1 MVVLSQP
8 VPSDMFVTGEH
19 TPPVQVLALWHWSIG
34 AQVVTVAAMHTPL
47 ALQVRALVALVPEQL
62 PAAPQVAPDA
72 FRAQVPAPVPVAV
85 HWPVRQLGLL
95 AESAVQA
102 VAQQILVPP
111 VPWTHALLAQSESMP
126 HFWPLATVVPQV
138 LSTVLHLTPD
148 LQSVSAVQLV
158 LQLAPLHA

>member
-1 MVVLSQP
+1 MVVLSQG
-8 VPSDMFVTGEH
+8 VVSGMFVTAEQ
-19 TPPVQVLALWHWSIG
+19 TPPLQVLALWHRSAG
-34 AQVVTVAAMHTPL
+34 AQVVTVAGMQTPL
-47 ALQVRALVALVPEQL
+47 ALQVRALVALVAAQL

-85 HWPVRQLGLL
+85 HWPLRQLGLL
-95 AESAVQA
+95 AESAAHA

-111 VPWTHALLAQSESMP
+111 VPWTQALLAQSESMP

-138 LSTVLHLTPD
+138 FSTVLHLTPD